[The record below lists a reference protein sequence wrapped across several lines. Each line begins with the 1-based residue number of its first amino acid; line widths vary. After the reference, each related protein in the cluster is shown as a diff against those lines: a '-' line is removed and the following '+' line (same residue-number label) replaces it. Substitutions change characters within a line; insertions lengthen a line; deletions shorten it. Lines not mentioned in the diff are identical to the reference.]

1 MFYGNSLPFDGLLLT
16 IVWPIVLV
24 AQVACLIHVFKTGRP
39 YWWMWVIFG
48 FPVVG
53 LAAYIFLEVR
63 PSLGKLNVH
72 SLLWRLK
79 SSRERI
85 EILRQNLEDSST
97 VRNRLVLSDEL
108 HAASLFDRECEVLSE
123 GLRGAFKDDA
133 TLLMRL
139 AQAHLEAGRSDQA
152 EQILSRTPHER
163 SSEMQQQ
170 RALLEARVAAAG
182 GQAAQAEKGFREL
195 AARKKSEAPRYYLA
209 EFLWVSGR
217 TDEATAIL
225 RDILL
230 QYRRGTPVWRFQER
244 RWYYAA
250 KRLLKTGR
258 RG

>member
-1 MFYGNSLPFDGLLLT
+1 MFYGNLPFDGLVLSV
-16 IVWPIVLV
+16 VWPIVLL
-24 AQVACLIHVFKTGRP
+24 AQLACLIHVFKTGRP

-48 FPVVG
+48 FPVIG

-63 PSLGKLNVH
+63 PSLGKLNLQ

-79 SSRERI
+79 SRTERI
-85 EILRQNLEDSST
+85 EILRHNLEDST
-97 VRNRLVLSDEL
+97 TIRNRLALSDEL
-108 HAASLFDRECEVLSE
+108 HEAGLFDRECEVLSE

-139 AQAHLEAGRSDQA
+139 SQAHLEAGRPVEA
-152 EQILSRTPHER
+152 EQSLAKAPHER

-170 RALLEARVAAAG
+170 RALLAARVDAASGRHAAA
-182 GQAAQAEKGFREL
+182 EKIFREL
-195 AARKKSEAPRYYLA
+195 AARKKSEAPRYYLG
-209 EFLWVSGR
+209 EFLWLTGR
-217 TDEATAIL
+217 TDEGTAIL

-250 KRLLKTGR
+250 KKLLAAGR
-258 RG
+258 RS